1 MVNLKLFIIN
11 CRFVFFGHISIACK
25 SKLLKMWNKNVSY
38 ESYQSSVDT
47 AVVNSLSCQ
56 TWLPG
61 CYSQHQPFL
70 DTMSKSYAC
79 CEKLWLWENYPL

>member
-56 TWLPG
+56 T
-61 CYSQHQPFL
+61 
-70 DTMSKSYAC
+70 
-79 CEKLWLWENYPL
+79 